1 MWFEW
6 GNCTQGTAR
15 TRRRLHCYIP
25 FDSVNKKVKWLTYPS
40 HWNRVFAC
48 TIKMHDRSFQNWE
61 VWFIFVNELLYSSCE
76 SSNSKVFRHT
86 ERVRDEPSCVKFT
99 HWMWH
104 SEMVG
109 DLLKRHNR
117 KWPQVA
123 GPLSEKRFACDNRS
137 IFIEWHSQLLQE
149 QHHINWGQ

>member
-15 TRRRLHCYIP
+15 TRCRLHCYIP
-25 FDSVNKKVKWLTYPS
+25 FDSVNKKVKWLTYPL

-48 TIKMHDRSFQNWE
+48 TIKCMTDHFRTGKSDSFCE
-61 VWFIFVNELLYSSCE
+61 LILLYSSCE
-76 SSNSKVFRHT
+76 SSSSKVFRHT
-86 ERVRDEPSCVKFT
+86 ERARDEPSCVKFT

-137 IFIEWHSQLLQE
+137 IFMSDILSYCRSNT
-149 QHHINWGQ
+149 I